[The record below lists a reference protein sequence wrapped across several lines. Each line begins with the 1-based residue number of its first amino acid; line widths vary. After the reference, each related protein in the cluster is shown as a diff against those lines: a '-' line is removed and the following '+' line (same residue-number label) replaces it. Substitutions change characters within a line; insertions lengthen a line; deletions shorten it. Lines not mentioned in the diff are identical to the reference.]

1 MMAKSLLQKFQ
12 VSVVL
17 MAITTSVI
25 SLADAEEKTFEEEY
39 TYQAS
44 EMDSKVTSRTIAL
57 EQVKRIL
64 LEEIGTYLVSETD
77 VKNFQLTKD
86 KVTVLT
92 AGIVKTKII
101 EEKWDGKT
109 YYIKARISMD
119 PQETAR
125 IVEGLRENGQ
135 QSRELEE
142 TSQKADE
149 ALRRIK
155 ELQAEI
161 EKGQHSGSSQTEYFK
176 AVGQLK
182 WKEWMDRGSS
192 FLTEEKYSDAIESF
206 DEATKINP
214 NNPWSYIKKGRAL
227 NGLGDYHHALTE
239 FNTAASMDPQNP
251 WIYIHRGVS
260 YNFLRNHQQA
270 LFEEDKAISL
280 DATIIWAYID
290 RGWAYIGLRNFKQAL
305 VDLNRAVQM
314 DPKNPQAYIARA
326 WAHNGLGNK
335 QQSMEDLDKCLR
347 LAPNNSLIHV
357 NIAAFYAKSG
367 EKEKALSEL
376 GKAISI
382 NGALRQRAKTDK
394 RFQSLWNDAKF
405 RQLVD

>member
-1 MMAKSLLQKFQ
+1 MAANNLLRKIQA
-12 VSVVL
+12 SIVL

-64 LEEIGTYLVSETD
+64 LEEVGTYLVSETD

-101 EEKWDGKT
+101 DEKWDGRT
-109 YYIKARISMD
+109 YYVKARVSID

-125 IVEGLRENGQ
+125 IVEGLKENSQ

-155 ELQAEI
+155 QLQTEI
-161 EKGQHSGSSQTEYFK
+161 EKGQHPGSSQAEYFK
-176 AVGQLK
+176 AVDQLK

-192 FLTEEKYSDAIESF
+192 FLLDEKYTDAIESF
-206 DEATKINP
+206 NKATEINP

-227 NGLGDYHHALTE
+227 NGLGEYHQALNE

-251 WIYIHRGVS
+251 WIYVNRGVS
-260 YNFLRNHQQA
+260 YNFLKNHQQA

-314 DPKNPQAYIARA
+314 DPNNPQAYIARA

-335 QQSMEDLDKCLR
+335 EKSMEDLDKCLR
-347 LAPNNSLIHV
+347 LAPNKSWIHMH
-357 NIAAFYAKSG
+357 IAAFYAIHG

-382 NGALRQRAKTDK
+382 NGALRQRAKIDK
-394 RFQSLWNDAKF
+394 RFQSLWNDAEF
-405 RQLVD
+405 RRLVD